1 MAFNYTSLQTPIITA
16 DTVEKNTVGRGI
28 GILLPFRKISGGI
41 FPISRV
47 TNDQLK
53 VNITNFI
60 KTKKGERLYHPEY
73 GLSLYDYLF
82 EQIGANE
89 ELASKIKKSI
99 TSDFSFWLPFVSIL
113 DIAVSFSFENQIDV
127 KMSVRLLPSRANS
140 TIVIFID
147 SSSNINVEIT

>member
-73 GLSLYDYLF
+73 
-82 EQIGANE
+82 E

-113 DIAVSFSFENQIDV
+113 DIAVSFSFENQINV